1 MMILFLLFV
10 ICYINISSALLLSSS
25 LSSLKYKKVICI
37 NNNAISSSLSSSS
50 LSMSATIPSLAS
62 QLIPTTLSNI
72 VKAPQLM
79 SIIKSKWTTIL
90 LILTTILATTRTKIR
105 SRLERAANSMEAGWK
120 KRG

>member
-1 MMILFLLFV
+1 
-10 ICYINISSALLLSSS
+10 
-25 LSSLKYKKVICI
+25 
-37 NNNAISSSLSSSS
+37 
-50 LSMSATIPSLAS
+50 MSATIPSLAS
-62 QLIPTTLSNI
+62 QLIPTSLSNI